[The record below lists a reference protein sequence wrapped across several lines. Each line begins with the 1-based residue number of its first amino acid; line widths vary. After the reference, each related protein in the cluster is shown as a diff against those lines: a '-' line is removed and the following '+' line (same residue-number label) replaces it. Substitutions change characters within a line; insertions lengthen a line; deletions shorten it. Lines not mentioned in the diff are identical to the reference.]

1 MHNNP
6 NPSVLV
12 KKMFGDICT
21 KTGHFENDCVDDLN
35 KRLDDLCRFLEYDSC
50 ICTAIFLNGGTI
62 YIALNKDK
70 KINSFK
76 TFCEQLLQ
84 FFQLLIENRINSIHE
99 IEESI
104 KFIKLS
110 YENNSKTS
118 SNHIVNI
125 REYYD
130 QLQNGI
136 NMTVDDTNLLL
147 VKCKLFIRFKNFI
160 KNLNNSTNGLFE
172 FLRNINIKYV
182 TNSNGLHCEAAMVD
196 YIFENNVIQSTEN
209 IYIAI
214 SKLSCP

>member
-76 TFCEQLLQ
+76 TFCEQLFQ
-84 FFQLLIENRINSIHE
+84 FFQ
-99 IEESI
+99 
-104 KFIKLS
+104 
-110 YENNSKTS
+110 Y
-118 SNHIVNI
+118 
-125 REYYD
+125 
-130 QLQNGI
+130 
-136 NMTVDDTNLLL
+136 
-147 VKCKLFIRFKNFI
+147 
-160 KNLNNSTNGLFE
+160 
-172 FLRNINIKYV
+172 
-182 TNSNGLHCEAAMVD
+182 
-196 YIFENNVIQSTEN
+196 
-209 IYIAI
+209 
-214 SKLSCP
+214 